1 MILWMVLTVMAAV
14 VAALL
19 TLSLVRRHD
28 ARTEGREAS
37 LTVLADQLRELD
49 EQAATGL
56 VAPAEAEGMRTEIKR
71 RMLAVERSRPATH
84 RPLGNEVLGRIAV
97 GGAALVVLAAVGIYG
112 LIGRPDLGVTSDT
125 PVSPPAAQQGGAD
138 TAMVQLDGMI
148 GQIEA
153 RLKDRPDDAEGWR
166 MLGLARV
173 QAGRFSEAT
182 DAYRRAIELDAN
194 VPGQQ
199 SAYGEALV
207 LAADGIVTPEAKA
220 AFAKAITED
229 GSDPRARYF
238 LAVAKDQAGDR
249 RGALDD
255 WVKLL
260 NEAPADAPWAGE
272 LRTFVEQAAQ
282 EGGVDLSG
290 RLKPAPAA
298 PRGPSAADIANAE
311 GMSAGDQ
318 QAMIQSM
325 VDGLAARLAANPR
338 DADGWLRLI
347 RAREVMG
354 DTAGAAKALADA
366 RRVFADDP
374 ATLARLQANPGTGPA
389 RPPMR

>member
-14 VAALL
+14 VAALI

-71 RMLAVERSRPATH
+71 RMLAIERSRPASH
-84 RPLGNEVLGRIAV
+84 RPLGNEMLGRIAV
-97 GGAALVVLAAVGIYG
+97 GGAMLVVLAAVGIYG
-112 LIGRPDLGVTSDT
+112 LIGSPDLAVAPDA
-125 PVSPPAAQQGGAD
+125 PAAPATAAAPGD
-138 TAMVQLDGMI
+138 TDVARAQIEGMI
-148 GQIEA
+148 AQIET
-153 RLKDRPDDAEGWR
+153 RLKDQPDDAEGWR
-166 MLGLARV
+166 MLGLARI
-173 QAGRFSEAT
+173 QAARFAEAA
-182 DAYRRAIELDAN
+182 DAYRRAIALDAN

-199 SAYGEALV
+199 SAFGEALV

-220 AFAKAITED
+220 AFTKAIAED
-229 GSDPRARYF
+229 AADPRARYF

-249 RGALDD
+249 RGALND

-260 NEAPADAPWAGE
+260 NEAPTDAPWASE
-272 LRTFVEQAAQ
+272 LRTFVEQAAK
-282 EGGVDLSG
+282 EGGVDLNG
-290 RLKPAPAA
+290 RLKPAAAA
-298 PRGPSAADIANAE
+298 PRGPNAADIANAE
-311 GMSAGDQ
+311 SMNAGDR

-338 DADGWLRLI
+338 DAEGWQRLI
-347 RAREVMG
+347 RARQVMG
-354 DTAGAAKALADA
+354 DQAGAAKALADA
-366 RRVFADDP
+366 RKVFADDP
-374 ATLARLQANPGTGPA
+374 ATLAQFNEGA
-389 RPPMR
+389 R

>member
-112 LIGRPDLGVTSDT
+112 LIGRPDLGVTPDT
-125 PVSPPAAQQGGAD
+125 PASPPAAQQGGAD
-138 TAMVQLDGMI
+138 AAMAQLDGMI

-282 EGGVDLSG
+282 EGGVDLTG

-374 ATLARLQANPGTGPA
+374 STLARLQANPATGPA